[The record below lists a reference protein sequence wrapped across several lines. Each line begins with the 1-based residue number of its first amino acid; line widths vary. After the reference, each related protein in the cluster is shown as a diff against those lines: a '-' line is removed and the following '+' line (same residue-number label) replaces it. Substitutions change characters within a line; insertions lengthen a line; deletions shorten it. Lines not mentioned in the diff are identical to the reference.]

1 MRRLRSIMSRRER
14 AALLLAAAAVV
25 ATVAACTVLLP
36 LDLAAYGWIQDS
48 FTPAAIH
55 RITHRLDLAVRAILA
70 AVIVISLLRE
80 GGVLRPFSHLVDA
93 IPVVATGAAF
103 GELLKTAIERLRPS
117 ALPDMHT
124 GNSLPSGH
132 IMNTTLVA
140 VVAWQFAG
148 FGLTPRWRRVARVL
162 VVAAVAL
169 QSTARVLRSS
179 HWPSDVAPSIL
190 LGIAWVLGA
199 SSLWRSP
206 RVRQATLVAGAAAYA
221 FFLVVPAARLHLPS
235 VLDAPRTALAT
246 WKPEGAAVVLG
257 TAARD
262 DGSGWRAT
270 VLRSDAGTPEAFEA
284 VMRATCEVPDAACR
298 RVRVSINGWT
308 SPEIALS
315 CGWRW
320 YHLRPAPA
328 ALHSGDNAIAIG
340 VPSEC
345 PAGDIRDV
353 AVRSVSLVG
362 DVGGQGAV
370 QSAVAPS
377 HRHG

>member
-1 MRRLRSIMSRRER
+1 MSRRER
-14 AALLLAAAAVV
+14 AALLIV
-25 ATVAACTVLLP
+25 ATALVTTAAACTVLLP
-36 LDLAAYGWIQDS
+36 FDLWVYGWIQD
-48 FTPAAIH
+48 TLAPAAIH
-55 RITHRLDLAVRAILA
+55 RLTPRLDIAARTILA
-70 AVIVISLLRE
+70 AVIVVALLRE
-80 GGVLRPFSHLVDA
+80 GGALRPVSQLVDA
-93 IPVVATGAAF
+93 VPVVATGAAF
-103 GELLKTAIERLRPS
+103 GELLKTALERLRPS

-140 VVAWQFAG
+140 VAAWELAG
-148 FGLTPRWRRVARVL
+148 VGLSPRWRRAARATL
-162 VVAAVAL
+162 VAAVAM
-169 QSTARVLRSS
+169 QAAARVLRSS

-190 LGIAWVLGA
+190 LGVAWMLGA
-199 SSLWRSP
+199 PTLWRSP
-206 RVRQATLVAGAAAYA
+206 RVRYATLGVGAAAYV

-257 TAARD
+257 SAAHD

-270 VLRSDAGTPEAFEA
+270 VLRSERGTPDAFEA

-308 SPEIALS
+308 SPEIALT

-328 ALHSGDNAIAIG
+328 ALHAGDNAVAIG
-340 VPSEC
+340 VPDEC
-345 PAGDIRDV
+345 PRADIREV

-362 DVGGQGAV
+362 DAGERPGTARSTVAAGA
-370 QSAVAPS
+370 
-377 HRHG
+377 RERG